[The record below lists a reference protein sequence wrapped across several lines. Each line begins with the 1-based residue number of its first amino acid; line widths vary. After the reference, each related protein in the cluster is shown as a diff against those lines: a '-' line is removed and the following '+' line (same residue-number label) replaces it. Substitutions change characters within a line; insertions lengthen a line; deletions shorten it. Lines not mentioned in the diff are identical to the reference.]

1 MARPLRRLVIS
12 DLVKLRV
19 ELISRLGYLPSSV
32 KQFEVVSNLVFRE
45 TGVLLSVST
54 LQRFMDETLDIR
66 PSSSTLDA
74 LAKFLGFM
82 DFADWVRGHQFGVK
96 FLTYLGKL
104 SHAKQSKTMSLV
116 SSSDVWTSENH
127 SWFQTAL
134 LITPI
139 DHWDELFSE
148 AQLRLLSWEDRYLAG
163 LILALSMRSGQVD
176 VSNLSDKI
184 INHPFFMERITTYF
198 IDEERPNWYL
208 ALMPRAAD
216 CPEKLWLSADKKA
229 IDFSLAHLKDSHLED
244 RALHQWDN
252 LMQLTGNMSNVPIAR
267 LAACFSQVDRGR
279 KNLILELVDSW
290 FGAISHDEQLKA
302 SQFLVRQLQRKDW
315 PELKEILNP
324 IVQVF
329 NPRNSQQIIELK
341 HFKSLVNALE
351 DQETEP
357 AIFYHLHNS
366 EMNYFHYKRIKSSSQ
381 LG

>member
-1 MARPLRRLVIS
+1 MARPLRKLVIS

-19 ELISRLGYLPSSV
+19 ELISRLGYIPGSV

-54 LQRFMDETLDIR
+54 LQRFMDETLVIR
-66 PSSSTLDA
+66 PSSSTLNA
-74 LAKFLGFM
+74 LAKFLGFI
-82 DFADWVRGHQFGVK
+82 DFADWGRSQQFGTK
-96 FLTYLGKL
+96 FMSYLGKL
-104 SHAKQSKTMSLV
+104 SQAKQVNSMNSVL
-116 SSSDVWTSENH
+116 SSEVWTSDNLT
-127 SWFQTAL
+127 WFQTSL

-139 DHWDELFSE
+139 VHWDELFSE
-148 AQLRLLSWEDRYLAG
+148 AHVRLLSWEDRYLAG

-176 VSNLSDKI
+176 VAKLSDNI
-184 INHPFFMERITTYF
+184 INHPFFVERITTYF

-208 ALMPRAAD
+208 ALMPRAAE
-216 CPEKLWLSADKKA
+216 CPEKLWLSSDKKA

-244 RALHQWDN
+244 TALHQWDK
-252 LMQLTGNMSNVPIAR
+252 LMRLTDKMSNVPIAR

-279 KNLILELVDSW
+279 KNLILEFVDSW
-290 FGAISHDEQLKA
+290 FSAISHDEQLRA

-324 IVQVF
+324 IVQEF

-351 DQETEP
+351 DRETEP
-357 AIFYHLHNS
+357 AVFYHLHSS
-366 EMNYFHYKRIKSSSQ
+366 EMNYFHYKRIKSGAQ